1 LTNATFPHKEV
12 INHAGKGGPSCLLKH
27 SCRPVGTK
35 DNENYF
41 QGKSVLSLSV
51 QKATFLLTS
60 ESASGVKGEAVMA
73 IKK

>member
-12 INHAGKGGPSCLLKH
+12 INHAGKGGPSCLLK
-27 SCRPVGTK
+27 
-35 DNENYF
+35 
-41 QGKSVLSLSV
+41 SVVSLSV